1 MFVSKHE
8 AKESVLAGNWSGG
21 INYENLYSAEKLSY
35 GWHYWFKNKTNVAN
49 KITLDSSALGTCH
62 GLAKLP
68 YLRDT
73 RRSIGLDKFILNV
86 MKLNKNMLIFGV

>member
-1 MFVSKHE
+1 VGNDYSYGYILVSKNE
-8 AKESVLAGNWSGG
+8 SLESVLAGNWTGG
-21 INYENLYSAEKLSY
+21 INYENLYSAEKLAY
-35 GWHYWFKNKTNVAN
+35 GWHYWFKNKTDVAN

-73 RRSIGLDKFILNV
+73 RRSIGIDKFLINV
-86 MKLNKNMLIFGV
+86 CEI